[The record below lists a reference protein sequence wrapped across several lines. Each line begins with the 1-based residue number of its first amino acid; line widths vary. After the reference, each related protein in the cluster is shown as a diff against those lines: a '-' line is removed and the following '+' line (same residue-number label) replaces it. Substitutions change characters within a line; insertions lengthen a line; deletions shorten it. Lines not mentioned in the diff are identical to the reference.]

1 MAGLALGLLVLVWVS
16 SSGPVTVL
24 SGGRRPA
31 PPEPAPTSAPSE
43 TTPPRSAEEIL
54 GDRAPSGTDLSWI
67 GDVLSVLLL
76 AGLITALLLVGR
88 HLWRERWRRP
98 EREAVQA
105 FTVLPEAEVVS
116 GALARD
122 ADGQLAAMAA
132 GTPRNG
138 IVDCWRRLEMAIADA
153 GVPRHRAETSA
164 EFTVRVLHRLDVDP
178 RAIGELAG
186 LYREARFSEH
196 RLEETHR
203 EAALAA
209 LQRLHADLGMADAG
223 RRHENPETD
232 L

>member
-24 SGGRRPA
+24 SGGRTPA
-31 PPEPAPTSAPSE
+31 PPEPTPSAAPSE
-43 TTPPRSAEEIL
+43 TVPPRSAKEIL
-54 GDRAPSGTDLSWI
+54 GDRAPSGTDLSWV

-76 AGLITALLLVGR
+76 AGLIAALILACR
-88 HLWRERWRRP
+88 HLWRDRWRRP
-98 EREAVQA
+98 EREVVQE

-122 ADGQLAAMAA
+122 AGGQVAAMAA
-132 GTPRNG
+132 GSPRNG
-138 IVDCWRRLEMAIADA
+138 IVDCWRRLEMVIADA

-164 EFTVRVLHRLDVDP
+164 EFTIRVLHRLDVDP

-196 RLEETHR
+196 RLEESHR
-203 EAALAA
+203 AAALAA
-209 LQRLHADLGMADAG
+209 LQRLHADLGMADVG
-223 RRHENPETD
+223 RRHDRPEAD
-232 L
+232 A